1 MELLSHQAG
10 RQFSNYLP
18 LACGVTK
25 QCTWNEKLQLASLHF
40 AHYHQ
45 QWRLYCW
52 NLTHTF
58 ANNAWGRT
66 KFSLRFCTV
75 GPLKVNGPAPQL
87 DAVICDSS
95 WDSCSVGLPLR
106 PTERTFPTQAGAL
119 LFAVGAFISKA
130 KSLFLF
136 LACCLCARASCE
148 A

>member
-1 MELLSHQAG
+1 MVCHRLSNMDPQPLGVKKRQRVYFCHGHSRLPPMEPLSHQAG
-10 RQFSNYLP
+10 RQFPSYLP

-66 KFSLRFCTV
+66 KFCLRFCTV
-75 GPLKVNGPAPQL
+75 GPLKVNGATPQL
-87 DAVICDSS
+87 DVVICDSS
-95 WDSCSVGLPLR
+95 WDSCTVGLPLR
-106 PTERTFPTQAGAL
+106 PTALTFPTQT
-119 LFAVGAFISKA
+119 
-130 KSLFLF
+130 
-136 LACCLCARASCE
+136 
-148 A
+148 